1 MDDHEQSGSEPRKR
15 KAAGQSS
22 GAGPDRKTRIASK
35 RKELQR
41 WEEGTGEEKSKW
53 IQRELDQM
61 FASGDAGRP
70 GAGSDSSP
78 SAGGGRFGKEPRS
91 FDLPRST
98 GRRDSGDGGYQPR
111 SRRDGDSGFAPRGR
125 RDGDSNY
132 GPRPQR
138 DGDSG
143 FAPRGRRDG
152 DSDYRPRPPRDGDS
166 GYQPRARRDGD
177 SGFAPRGRRDGASDY
192 RPRPP
197 RDGDSGSAPRGRR
210 DGDSGYQPRGRRDN
224 DAPYGTRREY
234 SEKPKRATDKIR
246 IPKTSEHPIRGK
258 APKSI
263 AFDTPMRLN
272 RFVANTGLCSRRR
285 ADELIE
291 GGHIMVDGVVIN
303 VLGSRVS
310 PGSVVTYQGTT
321 LRLQNLVYVLLNKPK
336 DYITTTE
343 DPEDRKT
350 VMSLVEEASQ
360 ERILPVGR
368 LDRNT
373 TGLLLMTNDGELAQ
387 KLTHPSFQ
395 ISKVYDVGL
404 DKPLTRS
411 DFEKIAA
418 GITLEDGLAEIDTI
432 AYPNPDD
439 LTQVGIELHIGRN
452 RIVRRIFE
460 SLGYDVIRLDR
471 VVYAGLTKKDLP
483 RGQWRYLTPR
493 EVSRLLKN

>member
-1 MDDHEQSGSEPRKR
+1 MDDHEQSGSGPRKR
-15 KAAGQSS
+15 KAVGQSS
-22 GAGPDRKTRIASK
+22 GVGSDRKTRIASK

-41 WEEGTGEEKSKW
+41 WEEGTGDEKSKW

-61 FASGDAGRP
+61 FAAGDSSQSSKGSTPAPSIDRGRP
-70 GAGSDSSP
+70 
-78 SAGGGRFGKEPRS
+78 GKEPRS
-91 FDLPRST
+91 FDMPRST

-111 SRRDGDSGFAPRGR
+111 GR
-125 RDGDSNY
+125 RDGDSDY
-132 GPRPQR
+132 KPRPQR

-143 FAPRGRRDG
+143 FTPRGR
-152 DSDYRPRPPRDGDS
+152 RDGDS
-166 GYQPRARRDGD
+166 GYQPRARRDDEGY
-177 SGFAPRGRRDGASDY
+177 SPLNRRDGNAGFSPGKRRERSGSDY
-192 RPRPP
+192 PHNTRSSSDFP
-197 RDGDSGSAPRGRR
+197 SIGRR
-210 DGDSGYQPRGRRDN
+210 AYGD
-224 DAPYGTRREY
+224 
-234 SEKPKRATDKIR
+234 KPKRENAKIR
-246 IPKTSEHPIRGK
+246 VPKASDHPIRGK

-263 AFDTPMRLN
+263 SFDKPMRLN

-291 GGHIMVDGVVIN
+291 AGQIMVDGEVVNI
-303 VLGSRVS
+303 LGSRVS
-310 PGSVVTYQGTT
+310 PGAVVTYQGTT

-336 DYITTTE
+336 DYITTTD

-350 VMSLVEEASQ
+350 VMSLVEEVSP

-387 KLTHPSFQ
+387 KLTHPGFQ

-404 DKPLTRS
+404 DKPLTPA
-411 DFEKIAA
+411 DFEKITA

-439 LTQVGIELHIGRN
+439 LSQVGIELHIGRN

-493 EVSRLLKN
+493 EVSRLLRN

>member
-1 MDDHEQSGSEPRKR
+1 MDDHEQSGSGPRNR

-41 WEEGTGEEKSKW
+41 WEEGTGDEKSKW

-61 FASGDAGRP
+61 FASGDSGRP
-70 GAGSDSSP
+70 STGSVPST
-78 SAGGGRFGKEPRS
+78 SAGGGRSGKEMRS

-98 GRRDSGDGGYQPR
+98 GRRDTSDGGYQPR
-111 SRRDGDSGFAPRGR
+111 GRRDGDSGFAPRGR
-125 RDGDSNY
+125 RE
-132 GPRPQR
+132 
-138 DGDSG
+138 
-143 FAPRGRRDG
+143 G
-152 DSDYRPRPPRDGDS
+152 DSDYRPRPPRDGNSGFAPRARRDGDS

-177 SGFAPRGRRDGASDY
+177 T
-192 RPRPP
+192 
-197 RDGDSGSAPRGRR
+197 
-210 DGDSGYQPRGRRDN
+210 GYQPRGRRDDSAFEPRVRN
-224 DAPYGTRREY
+224 ADM
-234 SEKPKRATDKIR
+234 PKRENAKIR

-263 AFDTPMRLN
+263 SFDTPMRLN
-272 RFVANTGLCSRRR
+272 RFVANSGLCSRRR

-291 GGHIMVDGVVIN
+291 GGQIMVDGAVVN

-310 PGSVVTYQGTT
+310 PGSVVTYQGTV

-336 DYITTTE
+336 DYITTTD

-350 VMSLVEEASQ
+350 VMSLVEEASR

-387 KLTHPSFQ
+387 KLTHPSFE

-404 DKPLTRS
+404 DKPLSRT

-418 GITLEDGLAEIDTI
+418 GITLDDGLAEIDAI

-439 LTQVGIELHIGRN
+439 PTQVGIELHIGRN

-460 SLGYDVIRLDR
+460 SLGYDVVRLDR

-493 EVSRLLKN
+493 EVSRLLK

>member
-1 MDDHEQSGSEPRKR
+1 SFR
-15 KAAGQSS
+15 SS
-22 GAGPDRKTRIASK
+22 LVG
-35 RKELQR
+35 
-41 WEEGTGEEKSKW
+41 WEMC
-53 IQRELDQM
+53 I
-61 FASGDAGRP
+61 
-70 GAGSDSSP
+70 
-78 SAGGGRFGKEPRS
+78 
-91 FDLPRST
+91 
-98 GRRDSGDGGYQPR
+98 RDSPP
-111 SRRDGDSGFAPRGR
+111 RDGYSGFAPRGR
-125 RDGDSNY
+125 RDGDSDY
-132 GPRPQR
+132 RPRPPR
-138 DGDSG
+138 DANSG

-166 GYQPRARRDGD
+166 G
-177 SGFAPRGRRDGASDY
+177 F
-192 RPRPP
+192 
-197 RDGDSGSAPRGRR
+197 APRGRR

-234 SEKPKRATDKIR
+234 GEKPKRATDKIR

-291 GGHIMVDGVVIN
+291 GGQIMVDGVVVN

-310 PGSVVTYQGTT
+310 PGSIVTYQGTT